1 MIVIPDLFGSYQ
13 KGREEAIKNNWNDL
27 AQYESIESSRHQNDA
42 QALANLATMADF
54 GVRRR
59 MVQNEG
65 TNSDLNTQLNVAQ
78 MPAKLNI
85 AEGDSLVT
93 GVELATLL
101 ANPDGLKQYAADKLA
116 TAFLGAG
123 TGYNNAVV
131 SHGKSTMGRGIF
143 ELNYPAMYDAYN
155 SKTRADIDMMKA
167 YSEHMP
173 TITRNNYR
181 GQVYSSAGAADAA
194 GVDYRYA
201 IPTAEAKNIAGLK
214 GYQAS
219 AAGSDLSKSQSEAA
233 LVTLANDLS
242 SKYQSEITLIQ
253 ERQKNY
259 PKGSNEWNNAQLEID
274 TRRKAINDLGGYFG
288 VPDLINYKPYA
299 VSAPATT
306 DTTSGGTGTTTYVDP
321 STGRAITVPY
331 ATTGVGP
338 LASGYV
344 PYGSNGTNLFTG
356 SSQPRTLSEITAN
369 LTTPQQNVMGVQNI
383 GGVPN
388 IPTAQRTSTAVHYL
402 PNGQRVVTT
411 APVSPP
417 TQSPSQNQ
425 LIKNFNNRRG
435 GFL

>member
-13 KGREEAIKNNWNDL
+13 RGREEAIKNNWNDL

-54 GVRRR
+54 GKRRR
-59 MVQNEG
+59 LTDNEV
-65 TNSDLNTQLNVAQ
+65 TNSDLDTRLKAAQ

-101 ANPDGLKQYAADKLA
+101 ANQDGLKQYAADKLG

-131 SHGKSTMGRGIF
+131 GHGKSTIGRDVFTG
-143 ELNYPAMYDAYN
+143 NYEAFYKAIDGRT
-155 SKTRADIDMMKA
+155 KADIDGLEA
-167 YSEHMP
+167 YSQYMP

-194 GVDYRYA
+194 EVDYRYA

-219 AAGSDLSKSQSEAA
+219 AAGSNLSKSQSEAA
-233 LVTLANDLS
+233 LVTLASDLS
-242 SKYQSEITLIQ
+242 AKYQSDIDVLQ

-259 PKGSNEWNNAQLEID
+259 PKGSNEWKNVQLAID

-299 VSAPATT
+299 VYAPATT
-306 DTTSGGTGTTTYVDP
+306 GTTSGGTTSGGTTSGTPSGTGTRTIVDKN
-321 STGRAITVPY
+321 TGR
-331 ATTGVGP
+331 
-338 LASGYV
+338 
-344 PYGSNGTNLFTG
+344 
-356 SSQPRTLSEITAN
+356 TL
-369 LTTPQQNVMGVQNI
+369 Q
-383 GGVPN
+383 
-388 IPTAQRTSTAVHYL
+388 
-402 PNGQRVVTT
+402 VTT
-411 APVSPP
+411 APTPSNVPTGSGATVTNSLFGGHNYTGPVSTWDALVNSDAGRFIQNLFTYNPNNGGGVVGLGIP
-417 TQSPSQNQ
+417 QVRQS
-425 LIKNFNNRRG
+425 K
-435 GFL
+435 